1 MKVSMFGHLMKIC
14 NLWIKN
20 RSAEIYADPEMREID
35 EKYEAPKDLQFC
47 RPLYEME
54 MNVKHVA
61 SLSR

>member
-1 MKVSMFGHLMKIC
+1 MKT
-14 NLWIKN
+14 

-54 MNVKHVA
+54 MNVKRVA
-61 SLSR
+61 SKVRQRKQT